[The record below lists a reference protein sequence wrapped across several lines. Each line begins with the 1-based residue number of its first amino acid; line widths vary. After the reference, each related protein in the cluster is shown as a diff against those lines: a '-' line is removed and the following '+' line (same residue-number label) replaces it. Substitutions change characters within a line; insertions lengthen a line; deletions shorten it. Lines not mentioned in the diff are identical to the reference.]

1 MIRNIDVLKKI
12 KEKANKFLIISDGV
26 DVTLDIEDANLT
38 ELVSEEDE
46 EVLEMLESAESI
58 EILIMQLTE
67 DLRDALDYDGFDCES
82 YSWCLSKIRHNTME
96 IENYYRSI
104 CSAIRSIYEN
114 IQKMLYG
121 NKILMQYACVE
132 NVKATMPGQE

>member
-12 KEKANKFLIISDGV
+12 KDKANKFLIISDGV

-67 DLRDALDYDGFDCES
+67 DLGM
-82 YSWCLSKIRHNTME
+82 H
-96 IENYYRSI
+96 SI
-104 CSAIRSIYEN
+104 MMDLTAKAIRGVC
-114 IQKMLYG
+114 QRYG
-121 NKILMQYACVE
+121 TTQ
-132 NVKATMPGQE
+132 

>member
-12 KEKANKFLIISDGV
+12 KEKANKFLVISDGV

-67 DLRDALDYDGFDCES
+67 DLRDALDYDGFDCEIFVVS
-82 YSWCLSKIRHNTME
+82 VKDTAQHNR
-96 IENYYRSI
+96 N
-104 CSAIRSIYEN
+104 
-114 IQKMLYG
+114 
-121 NKILMQYACVE
+121 
-132 NVKATMPGQE
+132 

>member
-1 MIRNIDVLKKI
+1 MIRNNDVLKKI
-12 KEKANKFLIISDGV
+12 KETANKFLVISDGV

-67 DLRDALDYDGFDCES
+67 DLRDALDYDGD
-82 YSWCLSKIRHNTME
+82 LTAK
-96 IENYYRSI
+96 
-104 CSAIRSIYEN
+104 AIRGVC
-114 IQKMLYG
+114 QRYG
-121 NKILMQYACVE
+121 ITQ
-132 NVKATMPGQE
+132 

>member
-12 KEKANKFLIISDGV
+12 KDKANKFLIISDGV

-67 DLRDALDYDGFDCES
+67 DLTA
-82 YSWCLSKIRHNTME
+82 K
-96 IENYYRSI
+96 
-104 CSAIRSIYEN
+104 AIRGAC
-114 IQKMLYG
+114 QRYG
-121 NKILMQYACVE
+121 TKQ
-132 NVKATMPGQE
+132 

>member
-12 KEKANKFLIISDGV
+12 KDKANKFLIISDGV

-67 DLRDALDYDGFDCES
+67 DLRDALD
-82 YSWCLSKIRHNTME
+82 
-96 IENYYRSI
+96 
-104 CSAIRSIYEN
+104 
-114 IQKMLYG
+114 
-121 NKILMQYACVE
+121 
-132 NVKATMPGQE
+132 NVVWQ